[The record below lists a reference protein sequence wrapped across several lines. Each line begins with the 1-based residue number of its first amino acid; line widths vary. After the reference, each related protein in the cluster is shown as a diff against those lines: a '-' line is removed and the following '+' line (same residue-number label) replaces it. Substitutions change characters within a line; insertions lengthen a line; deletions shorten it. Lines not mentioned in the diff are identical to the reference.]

1 MIIVQGT
8 VSSRCDHCAGGSAAV
23 DVIIVQG
30 TVSSRCVI
38 IVQGTVS
45 SRCVII
51 VQGTV
56 SSRCVIED
64 IAGCDHCAVDSAA
77 VDV

>member
-1 MIIVQGT
+1 MY
-8 VSSRCDHCAGGSAAV
+8 DHCAQGSAAV
-23 DVIIVQG
+23 DTIIVQG

-38 IVQGTVS
+38 Q
-45 SRCVII
+45 
-51 VQGTV
+51 
-56 SSRCVIED
+56 D